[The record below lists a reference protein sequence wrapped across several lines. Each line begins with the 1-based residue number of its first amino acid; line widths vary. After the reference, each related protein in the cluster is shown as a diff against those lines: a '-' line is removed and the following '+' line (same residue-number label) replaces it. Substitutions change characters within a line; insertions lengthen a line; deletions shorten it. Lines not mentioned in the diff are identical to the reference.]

1 MVSAIKY
8 ISEKEK
14 VQDKVSFYVANE
26 KVSINIPIHI

>member
-26 KVSINIPIHI
+26 KSKHKYIHI